1 MSHNEVVMNK
11 VWVLGH
17 GQLGAMLAHA
27 AMPLDV
33 DIEPV
38 DIESGV
44 VPDLQPDDI
53 VTAERELWPD
63 TPVTEALAAHPN
75 FVNRD
80 VFGRLAD
87 RFTQKQLMDDLSLS
101 TSPWCLVDDALTAKE
116 VYQRFG
122 ERALMK
128 RRTGGYDG
136 KGQFWLKE
144 ADNEG
149 KGTQIPDDW
158 RNEAIVEQGINF
170 DEEVSLV
177 GVRGQSG
184 EVFFYPLALTLQV
197 DGVLTASIAPLDRIK
212 HLQPQAEEMLGK
224 LMAELNYVGVMAM
237 ECFRVGDQLMIN
249 ELAPRVHNTAHW
261 TQAGASVSQ
270 FESHVRAITGLP
282 LVQPRVKNQSVM
294 INLLGTDYDKR
305 WWSIPG
311 SEPYWYGKEVRPG
324 RKVGHINFT
333 RDHVGH
339 LEQPLE
345 ALRQYLPERY
355 GQILD
360 WALANLDDASR

>member
-33 DIEPV
+33 EIEPV
-38 DIESGV
+38 DIDAAEI
-44 VPDLQPDDI
+44 PQLKPNDI

-63 TPVTEALAAHPN
+63 TPVTRVLAAHPN

-87 RFTQKQLMDDLSLS
+87 RLTQKQLIDELGLA
-101 TSPWCLVDDALTAKE
+101 TAPWCLVDDQLQTEA

-122 ERALMK
+122 ARALMK

-136 KGQFWLKE
+136 KGQFWLKQTE
-144 ADNEG
+144 S
-149 KGTQIPDDW
+149 TQIPADW

-177 GVRGQSG
+177 GVRGADGQA
-184 EVFFYPLALTLQV
+184 FFYPLALTLQV
-197 DGVLTASIAPLDRIK
+197 DGVLTASVAPVNRIV
-212 HLQPQAEEMLGK
+212 HLQEQAEGMLGK
-224 LMAELNYVGVMAM
+224 LMSALNYVGVMAM

-282 LVQPRVKNQSVM
+282 LVKPRVKNQSVM

-339 LEQPLE
+339 LEEPLE
-345 ALRQYLPERY
+345 ALREFLPERY
-355 GQILD
+355 NQILD
-360 WALANLDDASR
+360 WALKNLDKTIG